1 MYGYRCLRCN
11 MYWSCQ
17 AAPGQG
23 FDAITKWCPYCLAH
37 MFPVADPED
46 FAEQTELAACSG
58 ILANEMS

>member
-37 MFPVADPED
+37 IFPIADLE
-46 FAEQTELAACSG
+46 EVQYETTQAAV
-58 ILANEMS
+58 